1 MTNLLKIL
9 KEKRILYGLQREIL
23 LPIINKTLGRNDL
36 KVKVTSLN
44 LHPRPASKDYKTSY
58 PQARD
63 PIDDIKSAFA
73 KAVFNGERFLLNA
86 KNVLKDLFLN
96 DAETLKNGKLTF
108 LQWLRNEK
116 EIAGAHLGNIIR
128 NERLPGLGESLRRVK
143 AAMAGLVTN
152 TELHSLR
159 GKIRKALSDIRL
171 PTTSYLTRKPV
182 AVANVYPVDNSSP
195 LSVREQIVLQY
206 MIVILGGAMIL
217 AT

>member
-1 MTNLLKIL
+1 MTNLVKIL
-9 KEKRILYGLQREIL
+9 KEKRILYGLQKEIL
-23 LPIINKTLGRNDL
+23 LPIINRTLGRNEQ

-44 LHPRPASKDYKTSY
+44 LHSRLAKDYKKTSY
-58 PQARD
+58 PQTRD

-96 DAETLKNGKLTF
+96 DAETLKNGKVTF
-108 LQWLRNEK
+108 LQWLKNEK

-128 NERLPGLGESLRRVK
+128 NERLPGLTETVRSVRSAL
-143 AAMAGLVTN
+143 AGLMTS

-159 GKIRKALSDIRL
+159 VKMRKALSDMRI
-171 PTTSYLTRKPV
+171 PTASYLTRRPV
-182 AVANVYPVDNSSP
+182 AVANVYPVDKSSP

-206 MIVILGGAMIL
+206 MIVILGGAVIL